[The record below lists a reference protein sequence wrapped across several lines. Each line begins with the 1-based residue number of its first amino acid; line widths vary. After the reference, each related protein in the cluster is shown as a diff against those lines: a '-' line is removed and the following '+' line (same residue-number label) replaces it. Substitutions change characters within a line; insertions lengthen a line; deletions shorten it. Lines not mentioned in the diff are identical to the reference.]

1 MELTYDDK
9 WKSFSHA
16 NTDLNLLMQLS
27 TTCQYELIID
37 GIGPAKDGGNLAA
50 EIKAILGWLGKDGDG
65 LGNCKGWVY
74 GF

>member
-1 MELTYDDK
+1 
-9 WKSFSHA
+9 
-16 NTDLNLLMQLS
+16 MQLS

>member
-1 MELTYDDK
+1 MEK
-9 WKSFSHA
+9 FQSRQHRSESA
-16 NTDLNLLMQLS
+16 NATKYYMSIWVFFIN
-27 TTCQYELIID
+27 

-50 EIKAILGWLGKDGDG
+50 EIKPILGWLGKDGDG